1 MDSNWPCDC
10 YQGPMAAKSGKTGKL
25 RALTRRDA
33 LLQEAA
39 RQINELG
46 AGAVSINALADA
58 VGLSRNALYYYVA
71 DRADLVFQCY
81 LRSCERTT
89 EDLAIALDVGETTAA
104 CISRFV
110 ELSMNG
116 EQSQTAVL
124 GDQDFLPE
132 PHRTTIAGLNQHN
145 VDTLTALIADGIRS
159 GEFRPVNARTA
170 AQALMGI
177 VNWARLSANWLGH
190 RSGPAARKRAADA
203 ASDLFLNGISISRES
218 SFGCTIRTEQLV
230 TRTWNPFDRE
240 QAAEQRIAQLTGA
253 ASALFNR
260 RGLDGTSLDDIGM
273 SVGATKGAV
282 YHYFDDKAAL
292 IISCYERAFALY
304 EKFIAEAARI
314 PNCGRDRSL
323 MVMHLNCQAQA
334 GPAPPLMLQPG
345 IMSLPANQRD
355 AFIARSNKLWKA
367 SSKLM
372 KQGIKDRSCRPCDAA
387 LVSELSA
394 GAFLWLP
401 KWLPEDDLPD
411 PVVIA
416 DEMCR
421 IFENGISKR

>member
-1 MDSNWPCDC
+1 M
-10 YQGPMAAKSGKTGKL
+10 
-25 RALTRRDA
+25 
-33 LLQEAA
+33 LQEAA

-58 VGLSRNALYYYVA
+58 VGLSRNALYYYVV

-89 EDLAIALDVGETTAA
+89 EDLAIALDTGETPLA
-104 CISRFV
+104 CVSRFV

-124 GDQDFLPE
+124 SDQDFLPE
-132 PHRTTIAGLNQHN
+132 PQRKTIAGLNQHN
-145 VDTLTALIADGIRS
+145 VDTLTALIVEGIKS
-159 GEFRPVNARTA
+159 GAFRPVNPRTA

-177 VNWARLSANWLGH
+177 VNWASLSANWLGH

-203 ASDLFLNGISISRES
+203 ASDLFLNGISISKEPK
-218 SFGCTIRTEQLV
+218 FNCAIRTEHLV

-260 RGLDGTSLDDIGM
+260 RGLDGTSIDDIGI

-304 EKFIAEAARI
+304 EMFIAEASSN
-314 PNCGRDRSL
+314 PDCGRDRSL
-323 MVMHLNCQAQA
+323 MLMHLNCQAQA

-345 IMSLPANQRD
+345 IMSLPENSRD
-355 AFIARSNKLWKA
+355 AFITRSNKLWKA

-372 KQGIKDRSCRPCDAA
+372 RQGIKDGSCRPCDAD

-416 DEMCR
+416 DEMCK
-421 IFENGISKR
+421 IFESGISKH